1 MLARYVVI
9 PAKGRAEVAEEELDL
24 SNLQPSEAIIRAEA
38 SMISAGT
45 ELSRVFE
52 LKKGFSY
59 PVRPGYSAVGEVLA
73 KGSALTDL
81 QVGDR
86 VFYTGPHA
94 SVCRFSRGTRT
105 QGPMIFKLPEGI
117 SPQEGSLITLA
128 LVAISGVNEMEVRLG
143 DRIGVFGMG
152 MIGLLAA
159 VMLQKLGADVVAI
172 DPVPERCA
180 LAQQMGITQVLD
192 CPAEEQL
199 KQIQA
204 RFGGLDAA
212 VDVTGAARAIETAVL
227 ATKKYGQVT
236 LLGTPRA
243 ACTLD
248 VTPML
253 NAIHMRMLRVTG
265 AFNSLEPV
273 FESEGIRLNVAR
285 NFETVCNM
293 ILSHELPI
301 SWLVSHVIAPEDVER
316 AYHGLMFEPGL
327 FRCVVIDWEDS

>member
-1 MLARYVVI
+1 MLARTIII
-9 PAKGRAEVAEEELDL
+9 PAKGRAEVIDEELDTT
-24 SNLQPSEAIIRAEA
+24 NLQPYEAIIQAEA
-38 SMISAGT
+38 TMISAGT

-52 LKKGFSY
+52 IQKGFSY
-59 PVRPGYSAVGEVLA
+59 PVRPGYSAVGKLLA
-73 KGSALTDL
+73 KGEGLTDL

-86 VFYTGPHA
+86 VFYTGPHT
-94 SVCRFSRGTRT
+94 SVCRFSRGKRT

-117 SPQEGSLITLA
+117 GAQEGTLITLG
-128 LVAISGVNEMEVRLG
+128 LVALSGINSVEVRLG

-159 VMLQKLGADVVAI
+159 LMLKKLGAEVVAI
-172 DPVPERCA
+172 DPVVERCA
-180 LAQQMGITQVLD
+180 QAQQMGIAHIVD
-192 CPAEEQL
+192 CPPEEQL
-199 KQIQA
+199 AQIQA

-212 VDVTGAARAIETAVL
+212 VDVTGAARAIETAIL
-227 ATKKYGQVT
+227 TCKKYGQVA

-243 ACTLD
+243 SCTLD

-273 FESEGIRLNVAR
+273 FESEGMRLNVAR

-293 ILSHELPI
+293 ILSRELPV
-301 SWLVSHVIAPEDVER
+301 SWLITHVIEPGEAER
-316 AYHGLMFEPGL
+316 AYHGLMFEPDL
-327 FRCVVIDWEDS
+327 YHCVVIDWGK

>member
-1 MLARYVVI
+1 MLARTIII
-9 PAKGRAEVAEEELDL
+9 PAKGRAEVIEEELDTT
-24 SNLQPSEAIIRAEA
+24 NLQPNEAIIQAEA
-38 SMISAGT
+38 TMISAGT

-52 LKKGFSY
+52 IKKGFTY
-59 PVRPGYSAVGEVLA
+59 PIRPGYSAVGKLLA
-73 KGSALTDL
+73 KGEGLTDL

-86 VFYTGPHA
+86 VFYTGPHT
-94 SVCRFSRGTRT
+94 SVCRFSRGKRT

-117 SPQEGSLITLA
+117 GAQEGTLITLG
-128 LVAISGVNEMEVRLG
+128 LVALSGINSVEVRLG

-159 VMLQKLGADVVAI
+159 LMLKKLGAEVVAI
-172 DPVPERCA
+172 DPVVERCA
-180 LAQQMGITQVLD
+180 QAQQMGIAHIVD
-192 CPAEEQL
+192 CPPEEQL
-199 KQIQA
+199 AQIQA

-212 VDVTGAARAIETAVL
+212 VDVTGAARAIETAIL
-227 ATKKYGQVT
+227 TCKKYGQVA

-243 ACTLD
+243 SCTLD

-273 FESEGIRLNVAR
+273 FESEGMRLSVAR

-293 ILSHELPI
+293 ILSRELPV
-301 SWLVSHVIAPEDVER
+301 SWLITHVIEPGEAER
-316 AYHGLMFEPGL
+316 AYHGLMFEPDL
-327 FRCVVIDWEDS
+327 YHCVVIDWGK

>member
-1 MLARYVVI
+1 MLARTVII
-9 PAKGRAEVAEEELDL
+9 PAKGRAEVIEEELDT
-24 SNLQPSEAIIRAEA
+24 SNLQPNEAIIQAQA

-52 LKKGFSY
+52 IKKGFSY
-59 PVRPGYSAVGEVLA
+59 PVRPGYSAVGIVLA
-73 KGSALTDL
+73 KGEGLTDL

-86 VFYTGPHA
+86 VFYTGPHT
-94 SVCRFSRGTRT
+94 SVCRFSRGKRT

-117 SPQEGSLITLA
+117 GVQEGTLITLA
-128 LVAISGVNEMEVRLG
+128 LVAISGINSVEVRLG

-159 VMLQKLGADVVAI
+159 LMLKKLGAEVVAI
-172 DPVPERCA
+172 DPVVERCA
-180 LAQQMGITQVLD
+180 QAQQMGITQIVD
-192 CPAEEQL
+192 CPPEEQL
-199 KQIQA
+199 AQIQA

-212 VDVTGAARAIETAVL
+212 VDVTGAARAIETAIL
-227 ATKKYGQVT
+227 ATKKYGQVA

-243 ACTLD
+243 ACNLD

-273 FESEGIRLNVAR
+273 FESEGMRMNVAR
-285 NFETVCNM
+285 NFETVCGM
-293 ILSHELPI
+293 ILSRELPV
-301 SWLVSHVIAPEDVER
+301 SWLISHVIEPEEAER
-316 AYHGLMFEPGL
+316 AYHGLMFEPDL
-327 FRCVVIDWEDS
+327 YHCVVIDWSK

>member
-1 MLARYVVI
+1 MLARTIII
-9 PAKGRAEVAEEELDL
+9 PAKGRAEVIEEELDTT
-24 SNLQPSEAIIRAEA
+24 NLQPNEAIIQAEA
-38 SMISAGT
+38 TMISAGT

-52 LKKGFSY
+52 IKKGFTY
-59 PVRPGYSAVGEVLA
+59 PVRPGYSAVGKLLA
-73 KGSALTDL
+73 KGEGLTDL

-86 VFYTGPHA
+86 VFYTGPHT
-94 SVCRFSRGTRT
+94 SVCRFSRGKRT

-117 SPQEGSLITLA
+117 GAQEGTLITLG
-128 LVAISGVNEMEVRLG
+128 LVALSGINSVEVRLG

-159 VMLQKLGADVVAI
+159 LMLKKLGAEVVAI
-172 DPVPERCA
+172 DPVVERCA
-180 LAQQMGITQVLD
+180 QAQQMGIAHIVD
-192 CPAEEQL
+192 CPPEEQL
-199 KQIQA
+199 AHIQA

-212 VDVTGAARAIETAVL
+212 VDVTGAARAIEAAIL
-227 ATKKYGQVT
+227 ACKKYGQVA

-243 ACTLD
+243 SCTLD

-273 FESEGIRLNVAR
+273 FESEGMRLSVAR

-293 ILSHELPI
+293 ILSRELPV
-301 SWLVSHVIAPEDVER
+301 SWLITHVIEPEEAER
-316 AYHGLMFEPGL
+316 AYHGLMFEPDL
-327 FRCVVIDWEDS
+327 YHCVVIDWGK

>member
-1 MLARYVVI
+1 MLARTVII
-9 PAKGRAEVAEEELDL
+9 PAKGRAEVVEEELDT
-24 SNLQPSEAIIRAEA
+24 SHLQPNEAIIQAEA

-52 LKKGFSY
+52 IKKGFSY
-59 PVRPGYSAVGEVLA
+59 PVRPGYSAVGKVLA
-73 KGSALTDL
+73 KGDGLTDL

-94 SVCRFSRGTRT
+94 SICRFSRGNRT

-117 SPQEGSLITLA
+117 GPQEGSLITLA
-128 LVAISGVNEMEVRLG
+128 LVAISGVNSVEVRLG

-159 VMLQKLGADVVAI
+159 LMLKKLGAEVVAI
-172 DPVPERCA
+172 DPVVERCA
-180 LAQQMGITQVLD
+180 QAQQMGITQIVD
-192 CPAEEQL
+192 CPAEKQL
-199 KQIQA
+199 AQIQA

-212 VDVTGAARAIETAVL
+212 VDVTGSARAIETAVL
-227 ATKKYGQVT
+227 ACKKYGQVT

-253 NAIHMRMLRVTG
+253 NAIHMRMLRVIG

-273 FESEGIRLNVAR
+273 FESEGMRMNVAR
-285 NFETVCNM
+285 DFETVCGM
-293 ILSHELPI
+293 ILSRELPVSRLI
-301 SWLVSHVIAPEDVER
+301 SHVIAPKEAER
-316 AYHGLMFEPGL
+316 AYHGLMFEPDL
-327 FRCVVIDWEDS
+327 YHCVVIDWSK

>member
-1 MLARYVVI
+1 MLAKTVII
-9 PAKGRAEVAEEELDL
+9 PAKGRAEVVEEQLDT
-24 SNLQPSEAIIRAEA
+24 SNLQPNEAIIQAEA

-52 LKKGFSY
+52 IKKGFSY
-59 PVRPGYSAVGEVLA
+59 PVRPGYSAVGKILA
-73 KGSALTDL
+73 KGGGLTDL
-81 QVGDR
+81 KVGDR
-86 VFYTGPHA
+86 VFYTGPHT

-117 SPQEGSLITLA
+117 EAREGTLITLA
-128 LVAISGVNEMEVRLG
+128 LVAISGVNSMEVRLG
-143 DRIGVFGMG
+143 DRVGVFGMG

-159 VMLQKLGADVVAI
+159 VMLRKLGADVVAI

-180 LAQQMGITQVLD
+180 LAQQMGVTQILD

-199 KQIQA
+199 AQLQA
-204 RFGGLDAA
+204 RFGGLDGAM
-212 VDVTGAARAIETAVL
+212 DVTGAARAIETAVL
-227 ATKKYGQVT
+227 ACKKYGQVA

-273 FESEGIRLNVAR
+273 FESEGMGLNVSR
-285 NFETVCNM
+285 NFETICGM
-293 ILSHELPI
+293 ILSRELPV
-301 SWLVSHVIAPEDVER
+301 SWLISHVISPEEAER
-316 AYHGLMFEPGL
+316 AYHGLMYEPDL
-327 FRCVVIDWEDS
+327 YQCVVIDWGQ